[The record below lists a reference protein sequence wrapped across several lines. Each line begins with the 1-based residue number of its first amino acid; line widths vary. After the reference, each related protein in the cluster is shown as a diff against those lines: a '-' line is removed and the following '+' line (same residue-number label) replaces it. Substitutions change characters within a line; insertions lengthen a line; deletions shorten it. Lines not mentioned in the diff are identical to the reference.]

1 MGRVHVAR
9 EVFGCRV
16 LWSYDP
22 AFGHMASIMARDDG
36 GGGGLLGESDTRCG
50 VIEYVPIELRER
62 EGWAMGARTVA
73 GGR

>member
-1 MGRVHVAR
+1 
-9 EVFGCRV
+9 
-16 LWSYDP
+16 
-22 AFGHMASIMARDDG
+22 MASIMARDDG

-50 VIEYVPIELRER
+50 VIEYAPIELREQ